1 LNVVFILR
9 ELMLM
14 SLLGGGQPPGA
25 TPPRDGATVQID
37 GCVFVDIE
45 AANAKWAN
53 VVDVSGDI
61 SPFKEGICTF
71 HVHQGHNDNGGGGG
85 PFDPTDPP
93 VYSVEITLFDDGA
106 THKIGFQSRLATP
119 YSMVSKL
126 DILFNVTVP
135 SDDYIQFDVG
145 SVSFKSNDGSCQ
157 VGGWVSDR
165 CFEFKN
171 ALTWERNRTTG

>member
-1 LNVVFILR
+1 
-9 ELMLM
+9 MLM
-14 SLLGGGQPPGA
+14 SLLGGQPPGA

-71 HVHQGHNDNGGGGG
+71 HVHQWHNDNGGGGG

-93 VYSVEITLFDDGA
+93 VYYVEITLFDDGA

-135 SDDYIQFDVG
+135 SYDYIQFDVG